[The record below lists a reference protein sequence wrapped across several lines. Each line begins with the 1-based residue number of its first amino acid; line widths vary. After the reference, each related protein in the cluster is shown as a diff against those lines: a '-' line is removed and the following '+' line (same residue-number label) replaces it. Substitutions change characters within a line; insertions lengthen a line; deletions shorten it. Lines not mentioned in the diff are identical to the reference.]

1 MWTLVIL
8 THCSS
13 VAIGGFLS
21 EVSCYRAG
29 EKAMDD
35 YLNTHP
41 YHKNI
46 SFICVKNDEGEK

>member
-1 MWTLVIL
+1 MWTLVIF
-8 THCSS
+8 TYCSS